1 MSYKSHVLGNMISN
15 LENDL
20 MDYGNWYEDADNTK
34 QEIYKDEYNKINDLC
49 NELLDLLHDSYTVE
63 ARHEKLRKQQGVK

>member
-15 LENDL
+15 LEDDL

-34 QEIYKDEYNKINDLC
+34 KEIYKDEYNKVNDLC
-49 NELLDLLHDSYTVE
+49 NELLNLLHDSYIEE